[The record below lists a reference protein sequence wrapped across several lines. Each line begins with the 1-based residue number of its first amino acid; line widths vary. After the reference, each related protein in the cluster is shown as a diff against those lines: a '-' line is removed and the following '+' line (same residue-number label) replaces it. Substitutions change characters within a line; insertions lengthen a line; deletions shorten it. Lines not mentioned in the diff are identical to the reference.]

1 MPATRNI
8 PARRS
13 RRLSKQS
20 PPSYNE
26 DGWEQFA
33 FPDSPQ
39 PGCVS
44 PNMVLRYPSPSP
56 VSPLI
61 SEPDDT
67 SVRTT
72 LPRPTQLPTRR
83 GSHSRKRAPDH
94 IPRPPN
100 AFMMFRSHYCVKI
113 KNESSPE
120 NNHAVISKQAGE
132 VWRSMSDAEKS
143 DFHRLAYVEKM
154 LHASRYPDYKYA
166 PNFKKAAPPK
176 RRPSK
181 RKDEEDRCIKVASLV
196 RQGLVGNELASAMVT
211 TDEPDRDGA
220 VSTPPQLPVL
230 IQMSPEP
237 IKEESPAIEL
247 SNLAQPT
254 DDWVPTEDIPHLDL
268 NESMSQ
274 LTFEEFDSILP
285 VELYTA
291 EDAPGFKPLPYPLS
305 YFGTQSS
312 AFDILPHWSNPFSQ
326 AFQPVETFYNY
337 DARADTTGHAPAFG
351 GDWSHTALRA
361 RAPSPEPVKVKR
373 ETPAPKQHQLEAGE
387 PSTQRAL
394 TPPPVPYSPITPPVT
409 SFGEKLEELGAAFDN
424 GYNFADFFSS
434 NDEAPVNYNDN
445 DWFVE
450 DATNL

>member
-26 DGWEQFA
+26 DGWEQLA

-44 PNMVLRYPSPSP
+44 PDMVLRYPSLSP

-72 LPRPTQLPTRR
+72 LPRPTQLPIRR

-120 NNHAVISKQAGE
+120 NNHAIISKQAGE
-132 VWRSMSDAEKS
+132 VWRSMSDLEKS
-143 DFHRLAYVEKM
+143 DFHRLAYAEKM

-196 RQGLVGNELASAMVT
+196 RQGIVGNELASAMVT
-211 TDEPDRDGA
+211 TDEPDRDGPVDSPA
-220 VSTPPQLPVL
+220 QLPAL

-237 IKEESPAIEL
+237 IKAESPVVEL
-247 SNLAQPT
+247 PDLCQSS
-254 DDWVPTEDIPHLDL
+254 DDYVPTENIPPLDL
-268 NESMSQ
+268 NDSMAQ
-274 LTFEEFDSILP
+274 LTFEELDTMFP
-285 VELYTA
+285 VEYYTA
-291 EDAPGFKPLPYPLS
+291 EAVPGFKPLPYPLS
-305 YFGTQSS
+305 NGGPQGSG
-312 AFDILPHWSNPFSQ
+312 FDLPLHWSNPFSE
-326 AFQPVETFYNY
+326 AFQPVTTFYNY
-337 DARADTTGHAPAFG
+337 DARAATPEPAAAFG

-361 RAPSPEPVKVKR
+361 RAPSPEPAKFKQ
-373 ETPAPKQHQLEAGE
+373 ETPAPEHNQLGSSDS
-387 PSTQRAL
+387 STPRAL
-394 TPPPVPYSPITPPVT
+394 TPSPVPYSPITSPVA
-409 SFGEKLEELGAAFDN
+409 SFGEKIEDLGALFDN

-434 NDEAPVNYNDN
+434 NEAPVNYN